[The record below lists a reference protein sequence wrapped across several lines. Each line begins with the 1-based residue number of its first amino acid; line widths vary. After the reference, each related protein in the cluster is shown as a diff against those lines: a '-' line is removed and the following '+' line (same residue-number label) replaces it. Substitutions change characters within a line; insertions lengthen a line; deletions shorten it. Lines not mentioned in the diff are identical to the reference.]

1 MLTFS
6 SLLCC
11 HLLPRTPAQRSTP
24 STRWSSRLLLPPPC
38 LTLGYRSQ
46 AVWAVGSGGV
56 GVGLQVWLW
65 AQAVWAVGA
74 AVDLLRWEKRGLG
87 VGWAALAGLG
97 HCWGATLLG
106 SRWAR
111 AGLPLGSRWAPAGLA
126 LGSLIEEI

>member
-87 VGWAALAGLG
+87 VGWAALAGLLWLG
-97 HCWGATLLG
+97 WDTAGAQHCWAPAGLALG

-111 AGLPLGSRWAPAGLA
+111 AGLPLGSRWDL
-126 LGSLIEEI
+126 